1 MDQSIFGSDF
11 INLGKLGEGSYAEV
25 FKVKSLR
32 TNEIYAIK
40 RLKKRYRSTEEA
52 NKLPEILALRA
63 LQGHPNIVRLIDVLY
78 DSTHGYLAIVFE
90 MMDKNLYELIRDHK
104 CPYNELSSLVL
115 IYQLT
120 KAVAYMHS
128 KNLFHRDIKPEN
140 CIVNKD
146 TLELKLVDF
155 GSTRLTSSRGPYTE
169 YVATRWYRAP
179 ECILTAGS
187 YGPAVDVWAIGC
199 VLFEIL
205 TTKPLFPGKHELD
218 QICRIHNILGTPSRD
233 VLSKFN
239 QNPNTQI
246 NFLFPPRYAQDF
258 QSLMPNTTP
267 VIVDLIK
274 QMLTYNPVD
283 RITADEALNHPAFD
297 QIRREEERWKASGM
311 QVPLSVYI
319 LKTQPSI
326 PRQQFGFQKYRQ
338 PQLHPLPP
346 DPNNTFHQ
354 SSTIS
359 SQNKSQT
366 LPQIQQNQ
374 QQNQQQFQ
382 SMQQAS
388 QAKQMNAKIM
398 DSRRVAAERIK
409 AYNQKHLLEQRQQ
422 QKNQAKK
429 RLQPSL
435 HIGIPK
441 VSKQPANPNLIVQ
454 PTFQK
459 PKPELVHPRLPPLG
473 NPKI

>member
-1 MDQSIFGSDF
+1 MDQSQFGPDF
-11 INLGKLGEGSYAEV
+11 NVLGKLGEGSFAEV
-25 FKVKSLR
+25 YKVRSRR
-32 TNEIYAIK
+32 TNELYAIK

-78 DSTHGYLAIVFE
+78 DSAHGHLAIVFE
-90 MMDKNLYELIRDHK
+90 LLEKNLYELIRDHK
-104 CPYNELSSLVL
+104 HPYDEKSSLVI

-120 KAVAYMHS
+120 KAVAFMHS

-140 CIVNKD
+140 CMINKD

-169 YVATRWYRAP
+169 YIATRWYRAP

-187 YGPAVDVWAIGC
+187 YGSAVDVWAIGC

-205 TTKPLFPGKHELD
+205 TGKPLFPGKHELD
-218 QICRIHNILGTPSRD
+218 QICRIHNILGTPGRD
-233 VLSKFN
+233 ILSKFN

-246 NFLFPPRYAQDF
+246 NFSFPPRYAQDL
-258 QSLMPNTTP
+258 QSLMPSTSP

-283 RITADEALNHPAFD
+283 RITAEEALNHPAFE
-297 QIRREEERWKASGM
+297 QIRREEDRWKQSGM
-311 QVPLSVYI
+311 QVPLSVFV
-319 LKTQPSI
+319 LKSQPSVARTAFPAFYNQKPLQPLHQVQQHLMQTQPNQNIDSLQQPSNQYPMAQQPSI
-326 PRQQFGFQKYRQ
+326 
-338 PQLHPLPP
+338 
-346 DPNNTFHQ
+346 
-354 SSTIS
+354 
-359 SQNKSQT
+359 
-366 LPQIQQNQ
+366 
-374 QQNQQQFQ
+374 
-382 SMQQAS
+382 

-409 AYNQKHLLEQRQQ
+409 AYNKKHLLEQQ
-422 QKNQAKK
+422 QKMQAKK
-429 RLQPSL
+429 RYPPSL
-435 HIGIPK
+435 HLGMPK
-441 VSKQPANPNLIVQ
+441 VTKQPLNQNLIVQ

-459 PKPELVHPRLPPLG
+459 PKPELIHARLPPLVSS
-473 NPKI
+473 NI

>member
-1 MDQSIFGSDF
+1 MEHSFFGPDL
-11 INLGKLGEGSYAEV
+11 IDLGKLGEGSFAEV
-25 FKVKSLR
+25 FKVKSRR

-52 NKLPEILALRA
+52 NKLPEILALKA

-78 DSTHGYLAIVFE
+78 DSNNGFLAIVFE

-104 CPYNELSSLVL
+104 QPYDERSSLVL

-140 CIVNKD
+140 CVVNKD

-258 QSLMPNTTP
+258 QSLMPNTSP
-267 VIVDLIK
+267 VIVYLIK
-274 QMLTYNPVD
+274 QILIYNPVD
-283 RITADEALNHPAFD
+283 RITAEEALNHPAFN

-311 QVPLSVYI
+311 HVPLSVYI

-326 PRQQFGFQKYRQ
+326 PRTQFSFQKQRHQ
-338 PQLHPLPP
+338 PQLPP
-346 DPNNTFHQ
+346 MRQSNDGFQP
-354 SSTIS
+354 SSTIPAP
-359 SQNKSQT
+359 SQNLNQNLDSN
-366 LPQIQQNQ
+366 QNQ
-374 QQNQQQFQ
+374 QFNQQQ
-382 SMQQAS
+382 QQA
-388 QAKQMNAKIM
+388 KLMNAKIM
-398 DSRRVAAERIK
+398 DARRVAAERIK
-409 AYNQKHLLEQRQQ
+409 AYNKKHILEQQ
-422 QKNQAKK
+422 QKNQVKK
-429 RLQPSL
+429 KYQPTL
-435 HIGIPK
+435 HIGMAK
-441 VSKQPANPNLIVQ
+441 VTKQPVNPSLIVQ

-473 NPKI
+473 KPKI

>member
-1 MDQSIFGSDF
+1 MDKSIFGSDF

-63 LQGHPNIVRLIDVLY
+63 LQGHPNIIRLIDVLY
-78 DSTHGYLAIVFE
+78 DSAHGYLAIVFE

-104 CPYNELSSLVL
+104 CPYDERSALVL

-205 TTKPLFPGKHELD
+205 TTKPLFPGNHELD
-218 QICRIHNILGTPSRD
+218 QICRIHNILGTPSGD
-233 VLSKFN
+233 ILSKFN

-258 QSLMPNTTP
+258 QSLMPNTSP

-297 QIRREEERWKASGM
+297 QIRREEERWKSTGM

-326 PRQQFGFQKYRQ
+326 PRPPLKPYKKY
-338 PQLHPLPP
+338 PPLHPLPP
-346 DPNNTFHQ
+346 NDPFRPTSDG
-354 SSTIS
+354 SSS
-359 SQNKSQT
+359 SH
-366 LPQIQQNQ
+366 PQQV
-374 QQNQQQFQ
+374 
-382 SMQQAS
+382 
-388 QAKQMNAKIM
+388 QAKKMNAKIL

-409 AYNQKHLLEQRQQ
+409 AYNKKHLQEQQQ
-422 QKNQAKK
+422 QKNLAKK
-429 RLQPSL
+429 RFQPSL
-435 HIGIPK
+435 HIGMPK
-441 VSKQPANPNLIVQ
+441 VTKQSANPNLVVQ

-459 PKPELVHPRLPPLG
+459 PKPELIHPRLPPLG